1 MEAENHE
8 AVVVSLRRYPVK
20 SMGGE
25 ALQSVMFDDRGLAG
39 DRGFAVRDGED
50 RLASGKNTKRL
61 VRRDGIFEYTARSV
75 SGGHQSADHVVVSR
89 GGTEWRAGD
98 PELDA
103 HLTDALSA
111 EVRVASE
118 SDLAHFDAGSVSL
131 VGTATLDWCARE
143 LGVDADPRRLRVNIV
158 VQTVEPFEE
167 ESWVGD
173 VTVGD
178 VVLRPATRIKR
189 CRVIDLPQDGLD
201 DSTRWLKPL
210 GDQRDAQVAIYLD
223 VTTPGLLRVGDIV
236 RVGDMV
242 RVGDQVHP
250 PATSAP

>member
-1 MEAENHE
+1 MEAVNHD

-25 ALQSVMFDDRGLAG
+25 ALQSVVFDGRGLVG
-39 DRGFAVRDGED
+39 DRGFAVRDGDD

-75 SGGHQSADHVVVSR
+75 SGGHEGADHVVVSR
-89 GGTEWRAGD
+89 GGNEWRAGD

-103 HLTDALSA
+103 HLTDALNA

-118 SDLAHFDAGSVSL
+118 SDLPHFDAGSVSL

-158 VQTVEPFEE
+158 VQTEEPFEE
-167 ESWVGD
+167 ETWVGE
-173 VTVGD
+173 VRIGEA
-178 VVLRPATRIKR
+178 VLRPVARIKR

-201 DSTRWLKPL
+201 QATRWLKPL
-210 GDQRDAQVAIYLD
+210 GDQRDTRVAIYLD
-223 VTTPGLLRVGDIV
+223 VVTPGVLRM
-236 RVGDMV
+236 GDMV

-250 PATSAP
+250 LATSAP